1 MAPSR
6 TPAYTRLEVE
16 ERRRQL
22 LELGA
27 DLFAQHAYHE
37 LSMADIARAA
47 GISKPLLYHYFPS
60 KQAFLRAAL
69 DQVAGE
75 LRELTETDP
84 SKPPLEQLAD
94 ALDSFLEW
102 IEQHELAYRKLL
114 HSAGSVPEVT
124 ELIDAIREPTAMRIL
139 EGMTPGGTRPPPRAR
154 AAVRA
159 WLWYMDGAIIDW
171 LEHRD
176 YTRHDLRE
184 LLVATLIAALA
195 AASTAAAPAGKRP

>member
-1 MAPSR
+1 VVPRR
-6 TPAYTRLEVE
+6 TPAYTRLEVD

-22 LELGA
+22 LQVGA
-27 DLFAQHAYHE
+27 ELFAKHAYHE

-69 DQVAGE
+69 EQVAGE

-94 ALDSFLEW
+94 ALDAFLGW
-102 IEQHELAYRKLL
+102 VEQHELAYRQLL
-114 HSAGSVPEVT
+114 HSAGTVAEVT
-124 ELIDAIREPTAMRIL
+124 ELIDAIREPTAKRIL
-139 EGMTPGGTRPPPRAR
+139 EGITPNGTKPEPTQR

-176 YTRHDLRE
+176 YTRQDLCE
-184 LLVATLIAALA
+184 LLLATLISAVGAA
-195 AASTAAAPAGKRP
+195 TAVGK